1 MLLDGQRMMI
11 TSKQIPYIISRQML
25 SNFYKLL
32 TDSRILTEA
41 EAEQTYAAQLAK
53 LEKNEP
59 HFQVVK

>member
-1 MLLDGQRMMI
+1 MMI